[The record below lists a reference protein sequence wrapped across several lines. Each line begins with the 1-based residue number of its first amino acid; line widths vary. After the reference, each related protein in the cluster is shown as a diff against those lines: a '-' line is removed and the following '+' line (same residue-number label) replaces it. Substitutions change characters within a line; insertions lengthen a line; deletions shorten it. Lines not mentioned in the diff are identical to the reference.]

1 MMAGKSAEDLARRVD
16 ITEVW
21 PQLPPSTRRCFV
33 NRSERLSNAAMAG
46 LAMFD
51 GGPLNPA
58 AAERLRKELRQSF
71 AHIEQLFEG
80 R

>member
-1 MMAGKSAEDLARRVD
+1 MAGKSAEELARPVD

-21 PQLPPSTRRCFV
+21 PSLPPSTRRCFA
-33 NRSERLSNAAMAG
+33 NRSERLSNAAVAG
-46 LAMFD
+46 LAMFEE
-51 GGPLNPA
+51 GPLNPA
-58 AAERLRKELRQSF
+58 AAERLRVELRQSF